1 MKEIIFIY
9 NAQSGLTQGAIDWA
23 HKLVSPQT
31 YNCSLCNLTY
41 GNLGKYDQWSKFL
54 KSLNL
59 EKTFI
64 YQDQLNDLKFYNQE
78 SLPCIFF
85 QNENQYSQ
93 LITSEQLNLC
103 SNLENLIKL
112 IENKISLFKS
122 S

>member
-1 MKEIIFIY
+1 M
-9 NAQSGLTQGAIDWA
+9 
-23 HKLVSPQT
+23 
-31 YNCSLCNLTY
+31 
-41 GNLGKYDQWSKFL
+41 GKYDQWSKFL

-112 IENKISLFKS
+112 IENKISLFKAS
-122 S
+122 